1 MVLWK
6 KKIKQAKQRN
16 LANILYN
23 TVSVLYCLLSDC
35 EPDKLKY
42 LIITLGKRPQTN
54 IRLISE
60 GVA

>member
-1 MVLWK
+1 ME

-42 LIITLGKRPQTN
+42 LIITLGKRPQVTN
-54 IRLISE
+54 IRLIRE